1 MDIDDEQMED
11 LGSFFSSA
19 KEYCEFVVKDRQKN
33 TVNKSLYQKL
43 PGFLKL
49 HIWEYI
55 NCHIPVQNYKTVM
68 IEFENRFKTREYKCP
83 GNCIIGSCSNVYNE
97 LLDYGCPKSS
107 PYVRIW
113 NKNYGLTKININDK
127 KYDNVFHDYDSDG
140 NINDKKYDSED
151 EKNPVVQDCKR
162 YLNEPSYNYYCS
174 EKCVEKT
181 IQLQNERQKKSRMI
195 FGTFGGGLKF
205 LL

>member
-1 MDIDDEQMED
+1 MSDDEVEAGE
-11 LGSFFSSA
+11 LGSFFSFA
-19 KEYCEFVVKDRQKN
+19 EEYCDFVVKDRQKN

-55 NCHIPVQNYKTVM
+55 NCHIPAKNYKTLM
-68 IEFENRFKTREYKCP
+68 IEYKTNFKTREYKCP
-83 GNCIIGSCSNVYNE
+83 GNCIIGSCNNVYNE
-97 LLDYGCPKSS
+97 LLDYRCPKSS

-113 NKNYGLTKININDK
+113 NENYGLTKINRCD
-127 KYDNVFHDYDSDG
+127 YDNAFHDYDSAG
-140 NINDKKYDSED
+140 NIKEQ
-151 EKNPVVQDCKR
+151 NPVVKDRKKK
-162 YLNEPSYNYYCS
+162 YLDKPSYSYYCS

-181 IQLQNERQKKSRMI
+181 IQLQNERQRTSRMI

>member
-1 MDIDDEQMED
+1 MNDGEMETEG
-11 LGSFFSSA
+11 LGSFFSFA
-19 KEYCEFVVKDRQKN
+19 EEYCEFAVKDRLKN
-33 TVNKSLYQKL
+33 TVNKSLYNKL
-43 PGFLKL
+43 PGILKL

-55 NCHIPVQNYKTVM
+55 NCHIPGENYLSVM
-68 IEFENRFKTREYKCP
+68 REFKNRFKTREYKCA
-83 GNCIIGSCSNVYNE
+83 GNSIIESCNNVYND

-113 NKNYGLTKININDK
+113 NKYYGLTKINTWDK

-140 NINDKKYDSED
+140 NINDKQYDITKNFGILDSE
-151 EKNPVVQDCKR
+151 
-162 YLNEPSYNYYCS
+162 NEHSYSYYCS

-181 IQLQNERQKKSRMI
+181 IQLQNERQRNIRMTM
-195 FGTFGGGLKF
+195 GTFGGGRKF

>member
-1 MDIDDEQMED
+1 MIDIEDEQIED

-55 NCHIPVQNYKTVM
+55 NCHIPAQNYKTLM
-68 IEFENRFKTREYKCP
+68 IEYKTNFKTHEYRCP
-83 GNCIIGSCSNVYNE
+83 GNDIIGSCNNVYNE
-97 LLDYGCPKSS
+97 LLDYRCPKSS

-113 NKNYGLTKININDK
+113 NKNYGLTKINRCD
-127 KYDNVFHDYDSDG
+127 YDNAFHDYDSDG

-151 EKNPVVQDCKR
+151 EQNPVVRDCKK
-162 YLNEPSYNYYCS
+162 YLNEPSYTYYCS

-181 IQLQNERQKKSRMI
+181 IQLQNERQRNSRMMM
-195 FGTFGGGLKF
+195 GTFGGGMKF

>member
-1 MDIDDEQMED
+1 MIDIEDEQMED

-19 KEYCEFVVKDRQKN
+19 KEYCEFVVKDHQKN

-55 NCHIPVQNYKTVM
+55 NCHIPAQNYKTLM
-68 IEFENRFKTREYKCP
+68 IEYKTNFKTREYKCP
-83 GNCIIGSCSNVYNE
+83 GNDIIGSCNNVYNE
-97 LLDYGCPKSS
+97 LLDYRCPKSS

-113 NKNYGLTKININDK
+113 NENYGLTKINRCD
-127 KYDNVFHDYDSDG
+127 YDNAFHDYDSAG
-140 NINDKKYDSED
+140 NIKEQ
-151 EKNPVVQDCKR
+151 NPVVKNR
-162 YLNEPSYNYYCS
+162 KKKYLDKPSYSYYCS

-181 IQLQNERQKKSRMI
+181 IQLQNQRQRNTRMI
-195 FGTFGGGLKF
+195 FGTFGGGMKF